1 VEKSQRFLAAK
12 LLIDTLLTSGVGLD
26 DPRLPIHIRK
36 TATVLHEGLTR
47 LLGTVYQLELAD
59 GRWLPKELL

>member
-1 VEKSQRFLAAK
+1 
-12 LLIDTLLTSGVGLD
+12 
-26 DPRLPIHIRK
+26 
-36 TATVLHEGLTR
+36 LTR